1 MGLAVTKPTHAPGTA
16 PPRLRR
22 CNGCTIWDRADHRP
36 FRQQRRH
43 AVRSRPLSTPF
54 HVRTKDGRE
63 ALTVIETLAVLSGH
77 LSRRELSAALEWAA
91 ANKAACVTRWQEL
104 NP

>member
-1 MGLAVTKPTHAPGTA
+1 MIALFWTHAG
-16 PPRLRR
+16 
-22 CNGCTIWDRADHRP
+22 HRP

-43 AVRSRPLSTPF
+43 DVRGRPPSTPF

-63 ALTVIETLAVLSGH
+63 TLIVIETLTVLSGH

-91 ANKAACVTRWQEL
+91 ANKAALVTRWQEL

>member
-1 MGLAVTKPTHAPGTA
+1 MIALFWTH
-16 PPRLRR
+16 
-22 CNGCTIWDRADHRP
+22 ADHRP

-43 AVRSRPLSTPF
+43 DVCGRPPSTAL

-63 ALTVIETLAVLSGH
+63 ALIVIETLAVLSGH

-91 ANKAACVTRWQEL
+91 ANKAALVTRWQEL